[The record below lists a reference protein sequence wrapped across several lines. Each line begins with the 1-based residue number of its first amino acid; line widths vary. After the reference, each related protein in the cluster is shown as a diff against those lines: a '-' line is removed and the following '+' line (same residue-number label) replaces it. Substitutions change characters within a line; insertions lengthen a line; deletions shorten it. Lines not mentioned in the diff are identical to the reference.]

1 MLITLQSNNDG
12 DAASFSNH
20 FKQNIIIPKDSKIA
34 LTDISYKFD
43 SGITVTNATTFDLIL
58 GTEQILNITVA
69 QGEYTEDT
77 FVTALN
83 TSLDNAISAASY
95 RTQKAFPSNRQVFS
109 INSDGHLV
117 LDLVYDPQDWE
128 ISLARPTTTIER
140 EKLDT
145 SDDATMTAGNGIVLK
160 ATTSDAWTT
169 DLWAAGSDIVD
180 GDANLWGFANNNG
193 TPSSD
198 GKIRFRAQ
206 QAEGEFL
213 VGMAEQVIG
222 DDMSDDNVA
231 FIKFNN
237 GQYQIWERNTA
248 GTPQDITTAVG
259 YEAGKDFVIQVEE
272 VKTGGTGEIK
282 YFYDGSEVPIN
293 TGADRWLVRNTSQL
307 IPCGSFYSKKIN
319 SEIVADSGTFKR
331 DRCIKETD
339 SSITDGGSGYI
350 DGEYC
355 ELIAASGSK
364 TTCKITVD
372 VDGSIL
378 TYAILSHGGNIAFA
392 GENINFQ
399 GLMSG
404 TNSAV
409 LATGVPSNSNT
420 IVTGGSGY
428 SIGIADFDNNA
439 GSVNILTVDGSGA
452 ITDFEFNDRL
462 PNVAT
467 LGTFNITQGANSTA
481 SIRVN
486 VLSANIP
493 SIGNLSYDI
502 IPFNVTNEPLVE
514 HSDLLFGP
522 SQAFADLTNTT
533 LQAGDQNIEVVGTAR
548 ISNDRETS
556 MMLVNIDQFEL
567 SSICKDGGLQKAI
580 SAVPYGLEHPNSSD
594 TSESRDGEYYYRPYN
609 LLYQKLGNKSV
620 INHNQLQVRLTDPL
634 GNPLQ
639 QLKHPTTLT
648 IDLQ

>member
-1 MLITLQSNNDG
+1 MLITLQSNNDS

-43 SGITVTNATTFDLIL
+43 SGITVTNATTFDVVL
-58 GTEQILNITVA
+58 GTEEILNITVP
-69 QGEYTEDT
+69 QGEYTEDA

-83 TSLDNAISAASY
+83 TSLDNAIAAAAY
-95 RTQKAFPSNRQVFS
+95 RTQKAYPSNRQAFS
-109 INSDGHLV
+109 INADGLLV
-117 LDLVYDPQDWE
+117 LDLVYDPQDWD
-128 ISLARPTTTIER
+128 ISLARTTTTIER
-140 EKLDT
+140 EKLEV
-145 SDDATMTAGNGIVLK
+145 SDDATMSAGNGIVLK
-160 ATTSDAWTT
+160 GTTTDAWTT

-180 GDANLWGFANNNG
+180 GDANLWGFANNTG

-206 QAEGEFL
+206 QQEGEFL

-222 DDMSDDNVA
+222 DDMSANNVA
-231 FIKFNN
+231 YIKFNN
-237 GQYQIWERNTA
+237 GQYEIYERNNF
-248 GTPQDITTAVG
+248 GTPQSISTAVA

-282 YFYDGSEVPIN
+282 YFYNGSEVPIN
-293 TGADRWLVRNTSQL
+293 AGSDRWLTRNTSQL

-319 SEIVADSGTFKR
+319 SEIVADAGTFKK
-331 DRCIKETD
+331 DRCIIEAN
-339 SSITDGGSGYI
+339 SSITNGGSGYI

-355 ELIAASGSK
+355 RLVASGGSI
-364 TTCKITVD
+364 TTCKISAPA
-372 VDGSIL
+372 GSIL
-378 TYAILSHGGNIAFA
+378 TYAILSHGGLINPA

-404 TNSAV
+404 TNTAI
-409 LATGVPSNSNT
+409 LATGIPSDSNT
-420 IVTGGSGY
+420 ITASGSGY
-428 SIGIADFDNNA
+428 TAGVADFDGNV
-439 GSVNILTVDGSGA
+439 GVINILTVDGGGG
-452 ITDFEFNDRL
+452 ITDFEFTNRL
-462 PNVAT
+462 PNIAS
-467 LGTFNITQGANSTA
+467 LGTFNITQGANSNC
-481 SIRVN
+481 SITVN
-486 VLSANIP
+486 ALSANIP
-493 SIGNLSYDI
+493 SIGNLSFDT
-502 IPFNVTNEPLVE
+502 IPFNITNEPLVE
-514 HSDLLFGP
+514 HSNLLFAP

-533 LQAGDQNIEVVGTAR
+533 IQAGDQNLEITGTAR

-567 SSICKDGGLQKAI
+567 SSICKDGGIQKAI
-580 SAVPYGLEHPNSSD
+580 CAVPYGLEHPNSSD
-594 TSESRDGEYYYRPYN
+594 SSESRDGEYYYRPYN
-609 LLYQKLGNKSV
+609 LIYQKLGNKSV